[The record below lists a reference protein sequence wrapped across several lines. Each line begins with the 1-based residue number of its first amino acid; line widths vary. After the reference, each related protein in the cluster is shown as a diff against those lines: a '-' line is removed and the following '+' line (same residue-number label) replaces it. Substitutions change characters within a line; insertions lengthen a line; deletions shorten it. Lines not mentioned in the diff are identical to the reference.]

1 MRKIT
6 FVSIFT
12 GFFLIFAINAN
23 AITILSNPASVNF
36 FIPLTPGA
44 SGTFSP
50 LPGGIGNKP
59 DSVTLAPGAI
69 SEGHLDLSLTFGPIP
84 NKLNPDIA
92 KVNISFEDL
101 DLLFPYFFGPTSPKV
116 HYFETAILS
125 TGGNQVV
132 LNEDFANSN
141 GITQTNNAT
150 IDLQFDLIPDL
161 FNSTPL
167 PDPIILDISLWT
179 RLENKSAW
187 ETYNLTNTQESI
199 LSATITNPTSVPEP
213 STMLLLGIG
222 LVGLAGAAIRR
233 RLKRLNSNNT
243 SL

>member
-1 MRKIT
+1 MRKVT

-23 AITILSNPASVNF
+23 AITIVSNPASVNF

-50 LPGGIGNKP
+50 LPGGIGSIP
-59 DSVTLAPGAI
+59 DSVTLAPGDI

-84 NKLNPDIA
+84 NDPNEFNPEIA
-92 KVNISFEDL
+92 KLNISFDDL
-101 DLLFPYFFGPTSPKV
+101 DLIPYDVYKV

-125 TGGNQVV
+125 SGSNQVV
-132 LNEDFANSN
+132 LNEDFADSN

-150 IDLQFDLIPDL
+150 IDLQFNLIPDL

-187 ETYNLTNTQESI
+187 RTYNLTNTQESI
-199 LSATITNPTSVPEP
+199 LSANITNPTTLIPEP
-213 STMLLLGIG
+213 STIALLGIG
-222 LVGLAGAAIRR
+222 LVGLVGVASRR
-233 RLKRLNSNNT
+233 KWKKKAVDKS
-243 SL
+243 